1 MRSGFYIPRSSRRRT
16 GRASRG
22 RGDTVLAD
30 NPINLARFLRGV
42 NTAISQEIT
51 ATESGDKFTLIA
63 VDAGGIQTMYLA
75 ASLTEALEKFEE
87 LRKAGLSQIFIKNG
101 NRTVKKL
108 R

>member
-1 MRSGFYIPRSSRRRT
+1 
-16 GRASRG
+16 
-22 RGDTVLAD
+22 
-30 NPINLARFLRGV
+30 LARFLRGV
-42 NTAISQEIT
+42 NTAISQGIT
-51 ATESGDKFTLIA
+51 MTESGDKFTLIA

-75 ASLTEALEKFEE
+75 ASLAEALEKFEE